1 MKITDLLKKEGIL
14 LNCPATD
21 RESAIDA
28 LIDLHSKVGNLNDAA
43 AFKEAILAREEKGS
57 TAIGMGIA
65 VPHGKS
71 AAVKTAGLTAITI
84 PSGIDYKSLDGNPSN
99 LFFMIAAPDTAADT
113 HLEVLSKLMTLL
125 MDQSFAKKLVEAKTA
140 DEFLKVIDDK
150 EAEKDKET
158 SAKAAP
164 AAKPSVKKLVG
175 VTACPTGI
183 AHTFMAAEALEL
195 KAKELGI
202 DIKVEKDGSAGAKDV
217 LTAKEIEEAERRYGK
232 GVPGT
237 ERENQE
243 LGWSRSRKSK
253 GRCFTHQ

>member
-150 EAEKDKET
+150 
-158 SAKAAP
+158 
-164 AAKPSVKKLVG
+164 G
-175 VTACPTGI
+175 
-183 AHTFMAAEALEL
+183 
-195 KAKELGI
+195 
-202 DIKVEKDGSAGAKDV
+202 
-217 LTAKEIEEAERRYGK
+217 
-232 GVPGT
+232 
-237 ERENQE
+237 
-243 LGWSRSRKSK
+243 SRKRQRDKCKGCTCSK
-253 GRCFTHQ
+253 AFCKEACRRNSLSYRYRAYIYGR